1 MNFKSEKGAT
11 GVDITVAIIILGLF
25 IGLIVSL
32 IFGINE
38 GSKDIAKKTEAT
50 NYAISEIEKLKAE
63 DFATLESKQTSGY
76 IENTPYYKTIK
87 VVDYADLEENKGENK
102 ERGLVKKVTVEIS
115 YKSGKEETKVEL
127 STALAKEK
135 NK

>member
-11 GVDITVAIIILGLF
+11 GIDITISIIIIGLF

-32 IFGINE
+32 MYGINKS
-38 GSKDIAKKTEAT
+38 SKDIERKTEAT

-63 DFATLESKQTSGY
+63 DFDTLESKQTSGY
-76 IENTPYYKTIK
+76 IDGTPYYKTIK
-87 VVDYADLEENKGENK
+87 VVDYADLEENQGEDK
-102 ERGLVKKVTVEIS
+102 ERGLIKKVTVEIS
-115 YKSGKEETKVEL
+115 YKSGKEDKKVEL

-135 NK
+135 

>member
-38 GSKDIAKKTEAT
+38 GSKDIERKTEAT

-63 DFATLESKQTSGY
+63 DFATLEDKQISGY

-87 VVDYADLEENKGENK
+87 VIDYADLEENKGENK
-102 ERGLVKKVTVEIS
+102 KRGLVKKITVEIS
-115 YKSGKEETKVEL
+115 YKSGKKEKKVEL
-127 STALAKEK
+127 STVLAKEK
-135 NK
+135 K

>member
-38 GSKDIAKKTEAT
+38 GSKDIERKTEAT

-63 DFATLESKQTSGY
+63 DFATLEDKQISGY

-87 VVDYADLEENKGENK
+87 VIDYADLEENKGENK
-102 ERGLVKKVTVEIS
+102 KRGLVKKITVEIS
-115 YKSGKEETKVEL
+115 YKSGKKEKKVQL
-127 STALAKEK
+127 STVLAKEK
-135 NK
+135 K

>member
-1 MNFKSEKGAT
+1 MNLKSEKGVT
-11 GVDITVAIIILGLF
+11 GIDITISIIIIALF

-32 IFGINE
+32 MYGIKQS
-38 GSKDIAKKTEAT
+38 SKDIERKTQAT

-63 DFATLESKQTSGY
+63 DFETLEDKQTSGY

-87 VVDYADLEENKGENK
+87 VVDYADLEENLGEDK

-115 YKSGKEETKVEL
+115 YKSGKEDKKVEL
-127 STALAKEK
+127 STVLSKE
-135 NK
+135 N